1 MIPKLFLFR
10 ISLKVRMKN
19 ARRQQEFCALIT
31 RIKKKV
37 MYSFMKNK
45 TKKHH
50 ESSHFY
56 KLSRNHPVLCRFCTS
71 LHPGHRYNF
80 TIENNS

>member
-1 MIPKLFLFR
+1 MQDDNRK
-10 ISLKVRMKN
+10 
-19 ARRQQEFCALIT
+19 FCALIT

-56 KLSRNHPVLCRFCTS
+56 KLSRNHPV
-71 LHPGHRYNF
+71 
-80 TIENNS
+80 